1 MLVLIFAFTAC
12 ASQTNCGD
20 EEHCPDDSYG
30 SHEPNDP
37 YEPSPPIVSGRTL
50 AQIRQ
55 SLETE
60 FYVVATAANNGYQML
75 TAKRDLSWVVVIQFS
90 NNSLASLAEDYWKNN
105 ILQLKPNAIPEL
117 IEFERDGRNLIFTH
131 NRVWFQTTL
140 PVLRIGMAME
150 EIDRNVRDWTTAS
163 ITGIECQDF
172 AEIFE
177 FANVAVEVRGRGQSS
192 WRMSVGN
199 APYAGK
205 RPFRMRFPSGQPRSI
220 LDSGFAAREWTFIAN
235 QSDKSLMRN
244 YSAYYLGRLLD
255 GMPFAPNAQLI
266 HVYMN
271 GVYQGIY
278 QMSDQNNQPQP
289 GRVDIITNNNPQISE
304 FLFEMCRH
312 EIFRWRNPD
321 HYTSHPDYPRPHI
334 ILNENAQRERPFQ
347 IEAGGRAEGHADFY
361 LTVAYAQTFLQNVD
375 DALRSQNFNQIAR
388 WIDIPSFI
396 DYYLVQELYK
406 NIDVN
411 TSSAR
416 FTIRG
421 QGESRR
427 LYAGPVW
434 DFDIAAG
441 NAYYQPGLGGY
452 SPQGEWVTY
461 RCDWFRDLLAVPS
474 IRTQIRTRWTQIK
487 NREVRQALD
496 RLDFMADTYAYCF
509 DRNFG
514 RWQIMNIYVW
524 PNPSNVWNHNSD
536 FNIRTHR
543 GQVDF
548 LIDWLEQR
556 GNWMSSWF

>member
-1 MLVLIFAFTAC
+1 MKKKISIITVLLAAILAFFA
-12 ASQTNCGD
+12 CGSTRGY
-20 EEHCPDDSYG
+20 PD
-30 SHEPNDP
+30 
-37 YEPSPPIVSGRTL
+37 EPSPPSVSGRTL
-50 AQIRQ
+50 DEIRQ
-55 SLETE
+55 SLEAE
-60 FYVVATAANNGYQML
+60 FYTVVISEGNGYQML
-75 TAKRDLSWVVVIQFS
+75 TAERDLSWVIAVHFP
-90 NNSLASLAEDYWKNN
+90 NDNLAGSAEPNWQNA
-105 ILQLKPNAIPEL
+105 ILELRPNAVPEL
-117 IEFERDGRNLIFTH
+117 IEFERNGRNLIFTH
-131 NRVWFQTTL
+131 NRAWVQNTL

-150 EIDRNVRDWTTAS
+150 AIDRNVRDWTTAS

-177 FANVAVEVRGRGQSS
+177 FTNAAVEVRGRGQSS
-192 WRMSVGN
+192 WRMGVGS
-199 APYAGK
+199 APYSGK

-235 QSDKSLMRN
+235 QSDKTLMRN

-271 GVYQGIY
+271 DVYQGVY

-289 GRVDIITNNNPQISE
+289 GRINIITNNNPQISE

-312 EIFRWRNPD
+312 EIFRWRNPE
-321 HYTSHPDYPRPHI
+321 HYTSHPGYPRPHI
-334 ILNENAQRERPFQ
+334 IINENVGRERPFQ
-347 IEAGGRAEGHADFY
+347 IEAGGRNEDHADFH
-361 LTVAYAQTFLQNVD
+361 LTVAYAQAFLQNAD
-375 DALRSQNFNQIAR
+375 DALRSLNLNQIAR

-421 QGESRR
+421 QGENRR

-441 NAYYQPGLGGY
+441 NAYYQGGPGGY
-452 SPQGEWVTY
+452 SPHGEWVTY
-461 RCDWFRDLLAVPS
+461 RCDWFRDLMAVPS
-474 IRTQIRTRWTQIK
+474 IRTEARARWAEIR
-487 NREVRQALD
+487 NREVRQTLD
-496 RLDFMADTYAYCF
+496 RLDFMADTYADCF
-509 DRNFG
+509 NRNFD

-524 PNPSNVWNHNSD
+524 PNPGNVWNHNPSFD
-536 FNIRTHR
+536 IRTHR

-548 LIDWLEQR
+548 LIDWLERR
-556 GNWMSSWF
+556 GDWMSSWI